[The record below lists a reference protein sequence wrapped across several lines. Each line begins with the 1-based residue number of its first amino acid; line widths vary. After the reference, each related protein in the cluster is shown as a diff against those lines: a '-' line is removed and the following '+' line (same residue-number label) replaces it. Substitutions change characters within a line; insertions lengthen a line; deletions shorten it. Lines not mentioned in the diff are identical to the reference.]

1 MTPSH
6 DHCPPLEQH
15 IAANLAG
22 SPIWWL
28 DCVALQQQAAAV
40 LAALPTPYYAVKANS
55 HPTVL
60 RTLAA
65 AGIRRF
71 DIASVAELQRVQQA
85 VPNVDC
91 AFMNPFKPEP
101 DIRVAWQAGVRL
113 FALDSAAE
121 LDKLLR
127 ATGGG
132 PGACLLVRLACT
144 DSHADWEMSGK
155 FGASDD
161 EAMALLQRVAGHGMR
176 CGLTF
181 HIGSQ
186 CEQPARY
193 ARMLRHAA
201 ALADRAGVVPEI
213 IDIGG
218 GFAAR
223 YRGDEPPLD
232 AYRQA
237 ITGALQQAR
246 PLLGPATRLHSEPGR
261 CLVAGAASVAVRVEA
276 RKGDLLILNDGKHG
290 LLSELWWMPARH
302 PVRRLGLGRQTGPAP
317 VPMQDFAL
325 AGPTCDSGDLFRG
338 PYRLPADTAPGD
350 WLAIGCLGAYSL
362 ELATPFNG
370 MGRHRILTSTQPLAT
385 AAATGAP

>member
-6 DHCPPLEQH
+6 DHCTPLEQH
-15 IAANLAG
+15 IAADPAG

-28 DCVALQQQAAAV
+28 DCAALQQQAACV
-40 LAALPTPYYAVKANS
+40 LAALPTPFYAVKANS
-55 HPTVL
+55 HPVVL
-60 RTLAA
+60 RTLAS
-65 AGIRRF
+65 AGIHRF
-71 DIASVAELQRVQQA
+71 DIASVAELHRVQQA
-85 VPNVDC
+85 VPGAEC
-91 AFMNPFKPEP
+91 AFMNPFKSEP
-101 DIRVAWQAGVRL
+101 DIQTAWRAGVRL
-113 FALDSAAE
+113 FALESADE

-127 ATGGG
+127 ATEGGQR
-132 PGACLLVRLACT
+132 CCFLLRLACT
-144 DSHADWEMSGK
+144 DSHADWELSGK

-161 EAMALLQRVAGHGMR
+161 QAIALLQRIAGCGVR
-176 CGLTF
+176 AGLTF

-186 CEQPARY
+186 CEEPARY
-193 ARMLRHAA
+193 AQMLIHTAELAA
-201 ALADRAGVVPEI
+201 RAGVALDI

-223 YRGDEPPLD
+223 YRGDEPTLD

-237 ITGALQQAR
+237 LDTALQQAR
-246 PLLGPATRLHSEPGR
+246 PLLGPDTRLHSEPGR

-302 PVRRLGLGRQTGPAP
+302 PVRRLARSRPNAAALA
-317 VPMQDFAL
+317 PMQDFAL

-338 PYRLPADTAPGD
+338 PYRLPADTGPGD
-350 WLAIGCLGAYSL
+350 WIEIGCLGAYAL

-370 MGRHRILTSTQPLAT
+370 MGRHRILTSAQPARTPAT
-385 AAATGAP
+385 TRTP